1 MSDINLP
8 PMPDR
13 SLIILKKLQSK
24 LPEYK
29 PYKENVDIKGNSLTI
44 YNEITKRVKII
55 SSNLSAAIQNLK
67 DYNLLKEASQAE
79 ETLKKLQYLASLP
92 SEFTKT
98 DKVINATQ
106 EEIKKLY
113 EMDEFSVDT
122 LLSIQDNVNTFRG
135 ASISGEF
142 DKNVLDKI
150 NKGINDLMQSWDNRK
165 KFFET
170 KA

>member
-1 MSDINLP
+1 MSDISLP

-13 SLIILKKLQSK
+13 SLIILKKLQSR

-44 YNEITKRVKII
+44 YNEIAKRVKII

-67 DYNLLKEASQAE
+67 DYNLSSEASQAE
-79 ETLKKLQYLASLP
+79 ETLKKLKSLGELP
-92 SEFTKT
+92 SEFI
-98 DKVINATQ
+98 KVEKVLNATQ

-122 LLSIQDNVNTFRG
+122 LLSIQDNVNAFRG

-150 NKGINDLMQSWDNRK
+150 NKAISDLAQSWENRK
-165 KFFET
+165 KFFES